1 MIFVRQIKAR
11 LFLLF
16 IPGMSLVPACNQN
29 HGDLQTRQPYF
40 EEEKPLPELVKS
52 EGIIKVGQ
60 TLEQILTPYDLA
72 RTEIYEIARAFAQ
85 NFDVRHIR
93 PGKTYIVYTDSVGTF
108 QKFEYIDDQE
118 LCITVERDST
128 DEFLAQ
134 RIKIPVITKIESLN
148 GRVSTTLYDAIIEL
162 NESPE
167 LIVLFSDIFQW
178 DIDFFIDPRHGDEF
192 RIIYEKTYLLHPD
205 RPDSLG
211 EFVRYGR
218 ILAGQYFLKGEA
230 LTAVYFDNAPG
241 QSGYYD
247 LDGKSF
253 QKTFLKSP
261 LNYRRISSY
270 FSGARR
276 HPILKKLRPHYAV
289 DYAAPMGT
297 PVSAAADGIVV
308 EKGYNSGLGN
318 YLKIRHH
325 NQRYTTLYGHLS
337 RFANGIAEGVRVRQ
351 KDIIAYVGK
360 TGIAT
365 GPHLH
370 YAFYDRNIPI
380 NPLKIKNTS
389 GDPILLQNRQS
400 FDAAKSDMLLLLNR
414 INSHFTYS
422 PYAHIK
428 PSSLGIGP
436 VGLSER

>member
-1 MIFVRQIKAR
+1 MIFARHIKAR
-11 LFLLF
+11 FFLFF
-16 IPGMSLVPACNQN
+16 ILVISLVPACNQN
-29 HGDLQTRQPYF
+29 HDNLQTWEPSF
-40 EEEKPLPELVKS
+40 EEQKPLPELVKS
-52 EGIIKVGQ
+52 EGIIQVGQ
-60 TLEQILTPYDLA
+60 TLEQILTPYNLA
-72 RTEIYEIARAFAQ
+72 RREIYDIARAFAQ
-85 NFDVRHIR
+85 IFDVRHIR
-93 PGKTYIVYTDSVGTF
+93 PGKTYIVYTDSVGEF
-108 QKFEYIDDQE
+108 QKFEYIDNQE

-128 DEFLAQ
+128 NEFLAQ
-134 RIKIPVITKIESLN
+134 RIQIPLITKIESLK
-148 GRVSTTLYDAIIEL
+148 GSVSTTLYDAIIEL
-162 NESPE
+162 HESPE

-192 RIIYEKTYLLHPD
+192 RIVYEKCYLLNPD

-218 ILAGQYFLKGEA
+218 ILAGQYFLKGEP
-230 LTAVYFDNAPG
+230 LTAIYFDNAPG

-276 HPILKKLRPHYAV
+276 HPIFKKIRPHYAV
-289 DYAAPMGT
+289 DYAAPIGT
-297 PVSAAADGIVV
+297 PVSAAADGVV
-308 EKGYNSGLGN
+308 IEKGYNSGLGN

-337 RFANGIAEGVRVRQ
+337 RFANGITEGVKVRQ

-360 TGIAT
+360 TGNAT

-389 GDPILLQNRQS
+389 GDPILPQNWQS
-400 FDAAKSDMLLLLNR
+400 FNVVKENMLTLLDR
-414 INSHFTYS
+414 IDYYYANS
-422 PYAHIK
+422 PYSHIK
-428 PSSLGIGP
+428 PSHLGIGP